1 MARLSLTHRVQ
12 WLPITVAM
20 ACAVALALLLFT
32 GVRLAARLQSAS
44 TALQVASGLVAEPQ
58 LMRSEL
64 TLIQR
69 GLETRTYVG
78 DSLRAARW
86 RSPRFFPAGRGAGAA
101 RTAGEAQRKI
111 GNILGTVRE
120 GLFLIGRDGRIGG
133 AHSDSL
139 LPLLRIASPGGKNF
153 EDLLRPLVDERT
165 LLAAT
170 KYLGLLQKEK
180 GNEGRIESVNPLNP
194 IEGSF
199 KK

>member
-20 ACAVALALLLFT
+20 ACAVALALLLVT

-78 DSLRAARW
+78 DSLRALAVSRNRSNQAYAKLAAAVHEAGSGADALALFEQAQRHW
-86 RSPRFFPAGRGAGAA
+86 RPLCAGR
-101 RTAGEAQRKI
+101 
-111 GNILGTVRE
+111 
-120 GLFLIGRDGRIGG
+120 
-133 AHSDSL
+133 
-139 LPLLRIASPGGKNF
+139 
-153 EDLLRPLVDERT
+153 
-165 LLAAT
+165 
-170 KYLGLLQKEK
+170 
-180 GNEGRIESVNPLNP
+180 ESAPHQP
-194 IEGSF
+194 TPHP
-199 KK
+199 